1 MVDVIIFYF
10 GLFCP
15 FTSLTTWKMK
25 ISKKWREKKHLKIS
39 FYTSVPKIMIICYTI
54 PETWYMKDVIIFY
67 FGLFFALL
75 PSNSPKKQTFKKVK
89 TKCLDI
95 SSFYSCA
102 AKIMIRRCTVSS
114 APKKINISHRVQLY
128 LGWKKRHCKP
138 NSLIQTFVYRSNI
151 YNSKTDQSGH
161 WKNNSPTL
169 HLD

>member
-1 MVDVIIFYF
+1 MKKTSGDII
-10 GLFCP
+10 LN
-15 FTSLTTWKMK
+15 
-25 ISKKWREKKHLKIS
+25 S

-151 YNSKTDQSGH
+151 YYSKTDQSGH